1 MRNLSDRN
9 YIRTALRLMVR
20 CFSAR
25 DHKAIRSI
33 LLKAN
38 QADTKLIPPSAATNQ
53 RHSIIMNRY
62 ANNPSCGPR
71 DDTFSFDKR
80 PSAVVAYVSFAGSV
94 FFTFPAASALATS
107 DLPLPLF

>member
-1 MRNLSDRN
+1 
-9 YIRTALRLMVR
+9 
-20 CFSAR
+20 
-25 DHKAIRSI
+25 
-33 LLKAN
+33 
-38 QADTKLIPPSAATNQ
+38 
-53 RHSIIMNRY
+53 MNRY

-94 FFTFPAASALATS
+94 FFTFAAASALATS